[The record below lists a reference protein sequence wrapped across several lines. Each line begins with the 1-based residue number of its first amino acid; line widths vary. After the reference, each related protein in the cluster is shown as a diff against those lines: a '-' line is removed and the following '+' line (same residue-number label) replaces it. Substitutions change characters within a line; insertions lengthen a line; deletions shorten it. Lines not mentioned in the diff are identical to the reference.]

1 MKVGI
6 QGCPI
11 AVVCRAEYLIEKK
24 EKEGE
29 KKKEEESSGYS
40 EYSAEHR

>member
-6 QGCPI
+6 QGCPTAI
-11 AVVCRAEYLIEKK
+11 VCRAEYLIEKK
-24 EKEGE
+24 EQEGE
-29 KKKEEESSGYS
+29 KKKESSGYS